1 MKHAIKFLLVLLL
14 GILALLLEFIFHMPL
29 AAQIVITVIGILI
42 SISMLF
48 EMIKTLRSGKYGVDL
63 LAITAIIATLAVGEY
78 WASIVVLIMLTGGDS
93 LEDYAAHKAGREL
106 QNLLDNSPR
115 TAHVVT
121 NDHLVTKPVDDVTLH
136 DQLVVKP
143 GEVVPVDGT
152 ILSGTS
158 FFDESSL
165 TGEANPVTKTPG
177 DALMSGSLNGDGAIT
192 MQVTKLAADSQYQT
206 IVKLVKASEAQPAHF
221 VRLADR
227 YAIPFTLISYIIAG
241 LAWFI
246 SKDPVRFAEV
256 LVVAS
261 PCPLILAAPIALVSG
276 MSSASRNG
284 IIIKNGTTIE
294 KFAEAKT
301 IAFDKT
307 GTLTK
312 GVLSID
318 QINSLPPY
326 SKAQLLQLAA
336 SAEQQSNHIL
346 AHSLQK
352 AVDPQ
357 KLLPVSDIQEVTGMG
372 ITADVAGD
380 QVKIGRKAFVVT
392 EAVTTPKQTAIFIS
406 NNQHYAGFITFSD
419 QLRPEAQTTVSQLNN
434 LGVQNTLMISG
445 DQTATANLVG
455 RQIGITKVYA
465 ECLPKDKIAVLKE
478 QENHLRPVAMVGD
491 GVNDAPSL
499 AVADVGIA
507 MGARGSTAAS
517 ESADIVI
524 LKDDLGRVARALSIS
539 QYTMKIAKQS
549 VLIGIFIC
557 IGLMLIAAT
566 GIIPALI
573 GAFFQEVVDTV
584 TILWALLAHRDN
596 PTLQKLIQ
604 QQEHPNK

>member
-1 MKHAIKFLLVLLL
+1 MKHTTKFALVVLL
-14 GILALLLEFIFHMPL
+14 GVLALFLEFSFHLHL
-29 AAQIVITVIGILI
+29 AAQIIITVVGIFI
-42 SISMLF
+42 SITMLI

-63 LAITAIIATLAVGEY
+63 LAITAIVATLAVGEY

-93 LEDYAAHKAGREL
+93 LEDYAAHKAGKEL
-106 QNLLDNSPR
+106 QNLLDNSPQK
-115 TAHVVT
+115 AHVLSDGHLTTKSVEAVQV
-121 NDHLVTKPVDDVTLH
+121 NDQV
-136 DQLVVKP
+136 VVKP
-143 GEVVPVDGT
+143 GEVVPVDG
-152 ILSGTS
+152 IVLSGS
-158 FFDESSL
+158 SIFDESSL
-165 TGEANPVTKTPG
+165 TGEPNPVTKSIS
-177 DALMSGSLNGDGAIT
+177 DDLMSGSINGDGAIT
-192 MQVTKLAADSQYQT
+192 MKVTKIAADSQYQT

-227 YAIPFTLISYIIAG
+227 YAIPFTLISYLIAG
-241 LAWFI
+241 IAWYI

-276 MSSASRNG
+276 MSSANRNG

-294 KFAEAKT
+294 KFATAKT

-312 GVLSID
+312 GILALD
-318 QINSLPPY
+318 QIKSFPPY
-326 SKAQLLQLAA
+326 STDQLLAIAA
-336 SAEQQSNHIL
+336 SAEQQSSHIL
-346 AHSLQK
+346 ARSIVN
-352 AVDPQ
+352 AVD
-357 KLLPVSDIQEVTGMG
+357 KNVLLPVSEIQEVTGMG
-372 ITADVAGD
+372 ITAQVD
-380 QVKIGRKAFVVT
+380 QHHVKIGRKKFVTT
-392 EAVTTPKQTAIFIS
+392 ETFETPKQTAIYIS
-406 NNQHYAGFITFSD
+406 IDDRFAGYITFSD
-419 QLRPEAQTTVSQLNN
+419 QIRPEASITITQLNK
-434 LGVQNTLMISG
+434 LGIKNTLMISG
-445 DQTATANLVG
+445 DQKATANMVG
-455 RQIGITKVYA
+455 NQIGIAKVYS
-465 ECLPKDKIAVLKE
+465 ECLPKDKIAVLKD
-478 QENHLRPVAMVGD
+478 QENHLRPVVMIGD

-499 AVADVGIA
+499 TVADVGIA

-524 LKDDLGRVARALSIS
+524 LKDDLGRVARTLSIS

-573 GAFFQEVVDTV
+573 GALFQEVVDTV

-596 PTLQKLIQ
+596 ADLKQLIVQQK
-604 QQEHPNK
+604 NV

>member
-1 MKHAIKFLLVLLL
+1 MKHTTKFALVVLL
-14 GILALLLEFIFHMPL
+14 GVLALFLEFSFHLHL
-29 AAQIVITVIGILI
+29 AAQIIITVVGIFI
-42 SISMLF
+42 SITMLI

-63 LAITAIIATLAVGEY
+63 LAITAIVATLAVGEY

-93 LEDYAAHKAGREL
+93 LEDYAAHKAGKEL
-106 QNLLDNSPR
+106 QNLLDNSPQK
-115 TAHVVT
+115 AHVLSDGHLTTKSVEAVQV
-121 NDHLVTKPVDDVTLH
+121 NDQV
-136 DQLVVKP
+136 VVKP
-143 GEVVPVDGT
+143 GEVVPVDG
-152 ILSGTS
+152 IVLSGS
-158 FFDESSL
+158 SIFDESSL
-165 TGEANPVTKTPG
+165 TGEPNPVTKSIS
-177 DALMSGSLNGDGAIT
+177 DDLMSGSINGDGAIT
-192 MQVTKLAADSQYQT
+192 MKVTKIAADSQYQT

-227 YAIPFTLISYIIAG
+227 YAIPFTLISYLIAG
-241 LAWFI
+241 IAWYI

-276 MSSASRNG
+276 MSSANRNG

-294 KFAEAKT
+294 KFATAKT

-312 GVLSID
+312 GILALD
-318 QINSLPPY
+318 QIKSFPPY
-326 SKAQLLQLAA
+326 STDRLLAIAA
-336 SAEQQSNHIL
+336 SAEQQSSHIL
-346 AHSLQK
+346 ARSIVN
-352 AVDPQ
+352 AVD
-357 KLLPVSDIQEVTGMG
+357 KNILLPVSGIQEVTGMG
-372 ITADVAGD
+372 ITAQVD
-380 QVKIGRKAFVVT
+380 QHHVKIGRKKFVT
-392 EAVTTPKQTAIFIS
+392 AETFETPKQTAIYIS
-406 NNQHYAGFITFSD
+406 VDDRFAGYITFSD
-419 QLRPEAQTTVSQLNN
+419 QIRPEASITITQLNK
-434 LGVQNTLMISG
+434 LGIKNTLMISG
-445 DQTATANLVG
+445 DQKATANMVG
-455 RQIGITKVYA
+455 NQIGIAKVYS
-465 ECLPKDKIAVLKE
+465 ECLPKDKIAVLKD
-478 QENHLRPVAMVGD
+478 QEDHLRPVVMVGD

-499 AVADVGIA
+499 TVADVGIA

-573 GAFFQEVVDTV
+573 GALFQEVVDTV

-596 PTLQKLIQ
+596 ADLKQLIVQQK
-604 QQEHPNK
+604 NV

>member
-1 MKHAIKFLLVLLL
+1 MKHTTKFALVVLL
-14 GILALLLEFIFHMPL
+14 GVLALFLEFSFHLHL
-29 AAQIVITVIGILI
+29 AAQIIITVVGIFI
-42 SISMLF
+42 SITMLI

-63 LAITAIIATLAVGEY
+63 LAITAIVATLAVGEY

-93 LEDYAAHKAGREL
+93 LEDYAAHKAGKEL
-106 QNLLDNSPR
+106 QNLLDNSPQK
-115 TAHVVT
+115 AHVLSDGHLTTKSVEAVQV
-121 NDHLVTKPVDDVTLH
+121 NDQV
-136 DQLVVKP
+136 VVKP
-143 GEVVPVDGT
+143 GEVVPVDG
-152 ILSGTS
+152 IVLSGS
-158 FFDESSL
+158 SIFDESSL
-165 TGEANPVTKTPG
+165 TGESNPVTKSIS
-177 DALMSGSLNGDGAIT
+177 DDLMSGSINGDGAIT
-192 MQVTKLAADSQYQT
+192 MKVTKIAADSQYQT

-227 YAIPFTLISYIIAG
+227 YAIPFTLISYLIAG
-241 LAWFI
+241 IAWYI

-276 MSSASRNG
+276 MSSANRNG

-294 KFAEAKT
+294 KFATAKT

-312 GVLSID
+312 GILALD
-318 QINSLPPY
+318 QIKSFPPY
-326 SKAQLLQLAA
+326 STDRLLAIAA
-336 SAEQQSNHIL
+336 SAEQQSSHIL
-346 AHSLQK
+346 ARSIVN
-352 AVDPQ
+352 AVD
-357 KLLPVSDIQEVTGMG
+357 KNILLPVSGIQEVTGMG
-372 ITADVAGD
+372 ITAQVD
-380 QVKIGRKAFVVT
+380 QHHVKIGRKKFVT
-392 EAVTTPKQTAIFIS
+392 AETFETPKQTAIYIS
-406 NNQHYAGFITFSD
+406 VDDRFAGYITFSD
-419 QLRPEAQTTVSQLNN
+419 QIRPEASITITQLNK
-434 LGVQNTLMISG
+434 LGIKNTLMISG
-445 DQTATANLVG
+445 DQKATANMVG
-455 RQIGITKVYA
+455 NQIGIAKVYS
-465 ECLPKDKIAVLKE
+465 ECLPKDKIAVLKD
-478 QENHLRPVAMVGD
+478 QEDHLRPVVMVGD

-499 AVADVGIA
+499 TVADVGIA

-573 GAFFQEVVDTV
+573 GALFQEVVDTV

-596 PTLQKLIQ
+596 ADLKQLIVQQK
-604 QQEHPNK
+604 NV

>member
-1 MKHAIKFLLVLLL
+1 MKHTTKFALVVLL
-14 GILALLLEFIFHMPL
+14 GVLALFLEFSFHLHL
-29 AAQIVITVIGILI
+29 AAQIIITVVGIFI
-42 SISMLF
+42 SITMLI

-63 LAITAIIATLAVGEY
+63 LAITAIVATLAVGEY

-93 LEDYAAHKAGREL
+93 LEDYAAHKAGKEL
-106 QNLLDNSPR
+106 QNLLDNSPQK
-115 TAHVVT
+115 AHVLSDGHLTTKSVEAVQV
-121 NDHLVTKPVDDVTLH
+121 NDQV
-136 DQLVVKP
+136 VVKP
-143 GEVVPVDGT
+143 GEVVPVDG
-152 ILSGTS
+152 IVLSGS
-158 FFDESSL
+158 SIFDESSL
-165 TGEANPVTKTPG
+165 TGEPNPVTKSIS
-177 DALMSGSLNGDGAIT
+177 DDLMSGSINGDGAIT
-192 MQVTKLAADSQYQT
+192 MKVTKIAADSQYQT

-227 YAIPFTLISYIIAG
+227 YAIPFTLISYLIAG
-241 LAWFI
+241 IAWYI

-276 MSSASRNG
+276 MSSANRNG

-294 KFAEAKT
+294 KFATAKT

-312 GVLSID
+312 GILALD
-318 QINSLPPY
+318 QIKSFPPY
-326 SKAQLLQLAA
+326 STDQLLAIAA
-336 SAEQQSNHIL
+336 SAEQQSSHIL
-346 AHSLQK
+346 ARSIVN
-352 AVDPQ
+352 AVD
-357 KLLPVSDIQEVTGMG
+357 KNVLLPVSEIQEVTGMG
-372 ITADVAGD
+372 ITAQVD
-380 QVKIGRKAFVVT
+380 QHHVKIGRKKFVT
-392 EAVTTPKQTAIFIS
+392 AETFETPKQTAIYIS
-406 NNQHYAGFITFSD
+406 VDDRFAGYITFSD
-419 QLRPEAQTTVSQLNN
+419 QIRPEASITITQLNK
-434 LGVQNTLMISG
+434 LGIKNTLMISG
-445 DQTATANLVG
+445 DQKATANMVG
-455 RQIGITKVYA
+455 NQIGIAKVYS
-465 ECLPKDKIAVLKE
+465 ECLPKDKIAVLKD
-478 QENHLRPVAMVGD
+478 QEDHLRPVVMVGD

-499 AVADVGIA
+499 TVADVGIA

-573 GAFFQEVVDTV
+573 GALFQEVVDTV

-596 PTLQKLIQ
+596 ADLKQLIVQQK
-604 QQEHPNK
+604 NV

>member
-1 MKHAIKFLLVLLL
+1 MKHTTKFALVVLL
-14 GILALLLEFIFHMPL
+14 GILALFLEFSFHLHL
-29 AAQIVITVIGILI
+29 AAQIIITVVGIFI
-42 SISMLF
+42 SITMLI

-63 LAITAIIATLAVGEY
+63 LAITAIVATLAVGEY

-93 LEDYAAHKAGREL
+93 LEDYAAHKAGKEL
-106 QNLLDNSPR
+106 QNLLDNSPQK
-115 TAHVVT
+115 AHVLSDGHLTTKSVEAVQV
-121 NDHLVTKPVDDVTLH
+121 NDQV
-136 DQLVVKP
+136 VVKP
-143 GEVVPVDGT
+143 GEVVPVDG
-152 ILSGTS
+152 IVLSGS
-158 FFDESSL
+158 SIFDESSL
-165 TGEANPVTKTPG
+165 TGEPNPVTKSIS
-177 DALMSGSLNGDGAIT
+177 DDLMSGSINGDGAIT
-192 MQVTKLAADSQYQT
+192 MKVTKIAADSQYQT

-227 YAIPFTLISYIIAG
+227 YAIPFTLISYLIAG
-241 LAWFI
+241 IAWYI

-276 MSSASRNG
+276 MSSANRNG

-294 KFAEAKT
+294 KFATAKT

-312 GVLSID
+312 GILALD
-318 QINSLPPY
+318 QIKSFPPY
-326 SKAQLLQLAA
+326 STDQLLAIAA
-336 SAEQQSNHIL
+336 SAEQQSSHIL
-346 AHSLQK
+346 ARSIVN
-352 AVDPQ
+352 AVD
-357 KLLPVSDIQEVTGMG
+357 KNVLLPVSEIQEVTGMG
-372 ITADVAGD
+372 ITAQVD
-380 QVKIGRKAFVVT
+380 QHHVKIGRKKFVTT
-392 EAVTTPKQTAIFIS
+392 ETFETPKQTAIYIS
-406 NNQHYAGFITFSD
+406 IDDRFAGYITFSD
-419 QLRPEAQTTVSQLNN
+419 QIRPEASITITQLNK
-434 LGVQNTLMISG
+434 LGIKNTLMISG
-445 DQTATANLVG
+445 DQKATANMVG
-455 RQIGITKVYA
+455 NQIGIAKVYS
-465 ECLPKDKIAVLKE
+465 ECLPKDKIAVLKD
-478 QENHLRPVAMVGD
+478 QENHLRPVVMVGD

-499 AVADVGIA
+499 TVADVGIA

-524 LKDDLGRVARALSIS
+524 LKDDLGRVARTLSIS

-573 GAFFQEVVDTV
+573 GALFQEVVDTV

-596 PTLQKLIQ
+596 ADLKQLIVQQK
-604 QQEHPNK
+604 NV